1 MTGVLEIG
9 VVFVTITLI
18 AGALMVLVRSII
30 PQRSTY
36 VSQQLNGSLAEVL
49 PEELLLPT
57 IPQRGAGPIGRFD
70 AWFERMMAETG
81 TKFSALSAI
90 LCMLAAGL
98 AIGGGLFVWRENLLL
113 AAAGLAVGILGVA
126 AIFYYLRYQRLSR
139 IDSQLPEVLE
149 FIARAVRAGETLDQG
164 ISLVA
169 ETSIEPTASELRVC
183 VRQLELG
190 LSMDATLRAL
200 TQRVP
205 LMELRLFAAALVLQR
220 RSGGSL
226 ATTLERFAK
235 AIRERHA
242 YRRQLKVATASARW
256 AAIVIVA
263 ATMGMLVYLF
273 GWQPDYINQFLDSRM
288 GQIVFATALILQV
301 VGVLWVLNLTQAE
314 V

>member
-1 MTGVLEIG
+1 MIGGLEIT
-9 VVFVTITLI
+9 VVFVAITLI
-18 AGALMVLVRSII
+18 AGALMLLVRSIV

-36 VSQQLNGSLAEVL
+36 VSQQLNGTLAETL

-57 IPQRGAGPIGRFD
+57 IPQRGTDAIGRFD

-81 TKFSALSAI
+81 TKLSALSAI

-98 AIGGGLFVWRENLLL
+98 LIGGGLFVWRENLLL
-113 AAAGLAVGILGVA
+113 AAAGLAVGILGVGA
-126 AIFYYLRYQRLSR
+126 VFYYLRYQRLSR
-139 IDSQLPEVLE
+139 IDAQLPEVLE
-149 FIARAVRAGETLDQG
+149 FVARAVRAGETLDQG
-164 ISLVA
+164 IALVA
-169 ETSIEPTASELRVC
+169 QTSIEPTASELRVC
-183 VRQLELG
+183 VKQLDLG

-205 LMELRLFAAALVLQR
+205 LMELRLFAAALMVQR

-242 YRRQLKVATASARW
+242 YRRQLRVATASSRW
-256 AAIVIVA
+256 AAIVIVTA
-263 ATMGMLVYLF
+263 SLGMLIYLF
-273 GWQPDYINQFLDSRM
+273 GWQPEYINQFLDSRM
-288 GQIVFATALILQV
+288 GQVVFATALILQA
-301 VGVLWVLNLTQAE
+301 VGVIWVLSLTQAE

>member
-1 MTGVLEIG
+1 MTGVLELS
-9 VVFVTITLI
+9 VVFIAITLI
-18 AGALMVLVRSII
+18 AGALMLLVRSIV

-36 VSQQLNGSLAEVL
+36 VSQQLNGSLAEAM

-81 TKFSALSAI
+81 TNFSSLTAI

-98 AIGGGLFVWRENLLL
+98 ALGGGLFVWRDNLLL
-113 AAAGLAVGILGVA
+113 AAAGLAVGILGVG
-126 AIFYYLRYQRLSR
+126 AIFYYLRYQRLLR
-139 IDSQLPEVLE
+139 IDTQLPEVLE

-164 ISLVA
+164 IALVA
-169 ETSIEPTASELRVC
+169 ETSIEPTASELRIC
-183 VRQLELG
+183 VKQLELG

-242 YRRQLKVATASARW
+242 YRRQLRVATASSRW
-256 AAIVIVA
+256 AAIVIVTA
-263 ATMGMLVYLF
+263 SLGMLIYLF
-273 GWQPDYINQFLDSRM
+273 GWQPEYINQFLDSRM
-288 GQIVFATALILQV
+288 GQVVFATALILQA
-301 VGVLWVLNLTQAE
+301 VGVLWVLSLTQAE

>member
-1 MTGVLEIG
+1 MTGVLELS
-9 VVFVTITLI
+9 VVFIAITLI
-18 AGALMVLVRSII
+18 AGALMLLVRSIV

-36 VSQQLNGSLAEVL
+36 VSQQLNGSLAEAM

-57 IPQRGAGPIGRFD
+57 IPQRGTGPIGRFD

-81 TKFSALSAI
+81 TNLSSLTAV

-98 AIGGGLFVWRENLLL
+98 AIGGGLFGWRDNLLL
-113 AAAGLAVGILGVA
+113 AAAGLAVGILGVGA
-126 AIFYYLRYQRLSR
+126 VFYYLRYQRLLR
-139 IDSQLPEVLE
+139 IDTQLPEVLE

-164 ISLVA
+164 IALVA
-169 ETSIEPTASELRVC
+169 ETSIEPTASELRIC
-183 VRQLELG
+183 VKQLELG

-242 YRRQLKVATASARW
+242 YRRQLRVATASSRW
-256 AAIVIVA
+256 AAIVIVTA
-263 ATMGMLVYLF
+263 SLGMLIYLF
-273 GWQPDYINQFLDSRM
+273 GWQPEYINQFLDSRM
-288 GQIVFATALILQV
+288 GQVVFATALVLQA
-301 VGVLWVLNLTQAE
+301 VGVLWVLSLTQAE